1 MMIRFALT
9 HASGEGTLREVYSDM
24 RGYSGIFN
32 MTARSG
38 VIGRLSGRERVL
50 ALENVLAAEYL
61 KTEGDVIADD
71 AAMTQSV
78 FRTHIRG
85 QSLEELAEVIR
96 AIQMLIRVEDTEG
109 RNMLFCPFDVRR
121 LHEPF

>member
-1 MMIRFALT
+1 MTPA
-9 HASGEGTLREVYSDM
+9 AWN
-24 RGYSGIFN
+24 SGIFN

-78 FRTHIRG
+78 FRTHIKG

>member
-1 MMIRFALT
+1 M
-9 HASGEGTLREVYSDM
+9 
-24 RGYSGIFN
+24 
-32 MTARSG
+32 
-38 VIGRLSGRERVL
+38 L

-78 FRTHIRG
+78 FRAHIRG
-85 QSLEELAEVIR
+85 RDLEELAEVIR
-96 AIQMLIRVEDTEG
+96 AIQSLVRVEDTEG
-109 RNMLFCPFDVRR
+109 RDMLFCPFDVRR